1 MKPLSR
7 FVSLTLLYW
16 LTTLVAQAQYFN
28 NRYANPGSP
37 YQSSLTSIVSTDS
50 GYVSIGQSSNYP
62 ASPTNSLVLRW
73 LNPDGR
79 QRRARYFG
87 QTGDYYASNFRT
99 SLLTLPDGGYAS
111 SATRNAATGDNYPML
126 WRFTAAGDTLWTK
139 TYGPQINRIFYN
151 GCYLPGRGYALVGT
165 AQMAINPY
173 DGDVLLIRTDTAGNK
188 LWEHT
193 YHAAFSDDA
202 TTVAATP
209 DGGFLLG
216 GSVRYTGGF
225 SNYDALVLKVDS
237 LGREQWRRVFG
248 GPYYD
253 GNAHVTVLA
262 DGTYLVGMGL
272 TVGVVNG
279 YVQMRTALYKLN
291 PLDGSTRSQRLYGP
305 PLYGTQVFALHELAD
320 GSLVTAGGM
329 GDTTNARPLGNGF
342 PVGYILKVCAD
353 GDSVWYRTY
362 RQLTGGFSE
371 NYPRDL
377 RPTPDGGFVGC
388 GFLIPHA
395 PDTGSADGWAFKLDS
410 AGYLQAGGTPP
421 TRVCP
426 RPQVGLP
433 PDEAAA
439 PPVAV
444 WPNPAPD
451 GRFTLQAPG
460 ATTYTVADALGRE
473 VAHGAV
479 RAGENAL
486 DLSRHPSGLYL
497 LRLTSRQG
505 RTTTY
510 KLLR

>member
-1 MKPLSR
+1 MKTLSR
-7 FVSLTLLYW
+7 GLWLTLLYW
-16 LTTLVAQAQYFN
+16 LTTLVAHGQYFN
-28 NRYANPGSP
+28 NRYFNVGSTL
-37 YQSSLTSIVSTDS
+37 QSGLTSILPTDS

-62 ASPTNSLVLRW
+62 SVPSTALVLRF
-73 LNPDGR
+73 LNPNGQ
-79 QRRARYFG
+79 QRRVKYFG
-87 QTGDYYASNFRT
+87 NAGDYYFSNFRN
-99 SLLTLPDGGYAS
+99 SLISLAPGGYAAS
-111 SATRNAATGDNYPML
+111 VTSNYPML
-126 WRFTAAGDTLWTK
+126 WRFNAAGDTLWTK
-139 TYGPQINRIFYN
+139 SYGPQLNRIVYN

-193 YHAAFSDDA
+193 YHAAFADDA

-225 SNYDALVLKVDS
+225 SNYDGLVLKVDS

-248 GPYYD
+248 GRYYD

-272 TVGVVNG
+272 TVRVSTGFTE
-279 YVQMRTALYKLN
+279 RRIALYKLN

-320 GSLVTAGGM
+320 GSLVVAGGTA
-329 GDTTNARPLGNGF
+329 DTTNARPIGNGF
-342 PVGYILKVCAD
+342 PVGFALKLCAD
-353 GDSVWYRTY
+353 GDSVWYHAY
-362 RQLTGGFSE
+362 RQLAGGFSE
-371 NYPRDL
+371 NYLRDL

-395 PDTGSADGWAFKLDS
+395 PDTGSADGWVFKLDS

-433 PDEAAA
+433 HDEAAA
-439 PPVAV
+439 QPVAV

-473 VAHGAV
+473 VAQGTM

-486 DLSRHPSGLYL
+486 DLSRHPSGLYR
-497 LRLTSRQG
+497 LRLTWPDG
-505 RTTTY
+505 RLVTRR
-510 KLLR
+510 LMR